1 MKQRIQELALM
12 TVVCLVLYYLYWS
25 FADESLIDLVFTDFD
40 GFLVKT
46 GIDVLVCLLLTC
58 FSIIYSRVMMRLI
71 TGYTLLQRWI
81 IVPTLILFILDMLTA
96 WGLSELCQR
105 LFGESN
111 FVDYFLDIF
120 IFGILATLVSSVKMN
135 SLFWQKKMEIE
146 HERSVLEN
154 KVVEA
159 ERVMANARLHNLQLQ
174 VNPHFFFNNLSA
186 LSALITTDAKAAK
199 EFVAALALMYRHILN
214 GMKKELIPLAEEMQL
229 VREYAK
235 LLSIRHGK
243 SVRINLPDD
252 RQIPQQA
259 YVPPISVQHL
269 VENAVKHNAMT
280 AASPLTVTITINN
293 GRVSVC
299 NNRSPLFSTE
309 PHSGTGLS
317 NLQEQLKLFGVANL
331 EKSDN
336 DKYYCISFP
345 FIQQK

>member
-1 MKQRIQELALM
+1 
-12 TVVCLVLYYLYWS
+12 
-25 FADESLIDLVFTDFD
+25 
-40 GFLVKT
+40 
-46 GIDVLVCLLLTC
+46 
-58 FSIIYSRVMMRLI
+58 
-71 TGYTLLQRWI
+71 
-81 IVPTLILFILDMLTA
+81 
-96 WGLSELCQR
+96 
-105 LFGESN
+105 
-111 FVDYFLDIF
+111 
-120 IFGILATLVSSVKMN
+120 
-135 SLFWQKKMEIE
+135 
-146 HERSVLEN
+146 
-154 KVVEA
+154 
-159 ERVMANARLHNLQLQ
+159 
-174 VNPHFFFNNLSA
+174 
-186 LSALITTDAKAAK
+186 
-199 EFVAALALMYRHILN
+199 
-214 GMKKELIPLAEEMQL
+214 MKKELIPLAEEMQL